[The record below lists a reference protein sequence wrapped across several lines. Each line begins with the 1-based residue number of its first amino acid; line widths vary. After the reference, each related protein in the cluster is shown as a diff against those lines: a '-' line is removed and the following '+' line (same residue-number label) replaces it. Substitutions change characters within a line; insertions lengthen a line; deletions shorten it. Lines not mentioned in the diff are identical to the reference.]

1 MLSQKTYANGG
12 EADPTRRI
20 KAASVFVPV
29 ATPAEQPQRIAEY
42 NRGSAHSLEATDP
55 SRSTSPGGDKDEA
68 PRRMLRK
75 QKTEPI
81 LNYTPPERQ
90 VSGIV
95 GHGIGLS
102 LSVYLCLP
110 LCWSLFFCVSDS
122 LPFFLSWAPSRLL
135 LPFSLALP
143 FSLLSLSPSPSLF
156 LYLSLPL
163 PQQI

>member
-102 LSVYLCLP
+102 LFPSTSLYLCVGLSSFV
-110 LCWSLFFCVSDS
+110 SLTLS
-122 LPFFLSWAPSRLL
+122 PFSSPGPPPIS
-135 LPFSLALP
+135 FSLALP
-143 FSLLSLSPSPSLF
+143 FSLLLLSLSPSPSLF